1 MNLNEN
7 PRPSVEM
14 FEEYKE
20 KGHPLPGQGPAGPK
34 QKATV
39 RLTRTNVTVANTL
52 RRAILSLTPSVA
64 FRTEPVDRSDVV
76 ISINTAPLPN
86 EMIAHRIGMLP
97 ISADPITFNPDLYE
111 FRLDVENKG
120 TELLD
125 VWASNIEVWK
135 KDPTKPLEEAVRV
148 PTVDFFPPD
157 PVTGDTVL
165 LTRLLP
171 QWNPVAPN
179 QRLAFKAK
187 AAISNGSENSRWSPV
202 SACAY
207 GYTRDPSKEK
217 ELAVKKTWLQS
228 IKKIYMTEGLSRE
241 EVAALGDKIVKWEEL
256 EGGKQEALNREFMTM
271 EIQRCYLTDERGD
284 PNDFTFTLESV
295 GTLSIPAIVRS
306 GIAACEALV
315 SQYQDMDTALP
326 ETVELKVA
334 DTRFPAIDIVF
345 QREGHTLGN
354 LLETYFVEDHIS
366 GSEEPRLT
374 YAGYKV
380 PHPLKAEM
388 VLRVGCPLG
397 EGDVEIQMQTARAAV
412 GVVCRKLKDFF
423 RSLQASWATETS
435 K

>member
-1 MNLNEN
+1 
-7 PRPSVEM
+7 
-14 FEEYKE
+14 
-20 KGHPLPGQGPAGPK
+20 
-34 QKATV
+34 
-39 RLTRTNVTVANTL
+39 
-52 RRAILSLTPSVA
+52 
-64 FRTEPVDRSDVV
+64 
-76 ISINTAPLPN
+76 
-86 EMIAHRIGMLP
+86 
-97 ISADPITFNPDLYE
+97 
-111 FRLDVENKG
+111 
-120 TELLD
+120 
-125 VWASNIEVWK
+125 
-135 KDPTKPLEEAVRV
+135 
-148 PTVDFFPPD
+148 
-157 PVTGDTVL
+157 
-165 LTRLLP
+165 
-171 QWNPVAPN
+171 
-179 QRLAFKAK
+179 
-187 AAISNGSENSRWSPV
+187 V

-256 EGGKQEALNREFMTM
+256 EGGKQEALTREFMTM

-295 GTLSIPAIVRS
+295 GTQSIPAIVRA
-306 GIAACEALV
+306 GIASCEALV

-412 GVVCRKLKDFF
+412 GVVCRKLKDYF
-423 RSLQASWATETS
+423 RSLQASWTTETS